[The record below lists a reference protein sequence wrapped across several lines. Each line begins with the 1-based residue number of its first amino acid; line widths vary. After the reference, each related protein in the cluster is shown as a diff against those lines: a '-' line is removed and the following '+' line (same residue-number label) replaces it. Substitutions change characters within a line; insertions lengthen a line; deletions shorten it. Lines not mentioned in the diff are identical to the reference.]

1 MRKITAWIVGFAIG
15 SAVLIP
21 IGALFAGLILVP
33 SEHGVRISAFPAALV
48 VFDPYLIACVR
59 NSTILAIGVAI
70 STRLIG
76 VTLARIST
84 RRTFWGRRPLTS
96 LAFAPLLTTPL
107 CLAIGIEPA
116 VDFIEMQLHHGFL
129 FLARHGIDRSGSIA
143 ARVDELARGIAIVA
157 MGTIWGAPIVA
168 ARTSRALRRV
178 EAVWEDAARGMG
190 ASRSETK
197 RIAETPL
204 VRPEI
209 ARSIAFIF
217 TLVLVDPIGPLIFGF
232 RRTIAYRIVR
242 AIDGLWD
249 VPGSASTAAG
259 LAIAAI
265 VISASFRAIAV
276 LYGGKSAT
284 IGGQA
289 RRPARKRAGTLE
301 ASAIVACLSIWIAIA
316 WAPLVALGSIALEV
330 RSAEA
335 GSTVIDRLFERMNEL
350 ASAIE
355 AEDFRAVA
363 FATAIAAI
371 GAAFIGRIVAAA
383 RIRSRSNNDGFE
395 HESLFLSLI
404 ESIPP
409 LCLGAGI
416 VSTGVL
422 AASLGFASPRFRPIA
437 RFLDPAL
444 TPGPALIW
452 ALALIGLPWW
462 SRIRMAR
469 DHGGT
474 SEEDA
479 ARLIGATRGE
489 ARRLAKKEGKSIG
502 AGIGAMIAAAAI
514 AAVNV
519 SPALLLTPARIGE
532 TIGPATVDAISG
544 PRPDRAAA
552 ATLALAS
559 IVLVAIARFAARKR
573 NVPPLDEAIRS

>member
-1 MRKITAWIVGFAIG
+1 MRQLTAWIVGYAIG
-15 SAVLIP
+15 LAVLIP
-21 IGALFAGLILVP
+21 IGALFAAVILSP
-33 SEHGVRISAFPAALV
+33 SEHGVRFSAFPAALV

-59 NSTILAIGVAI
+59 NSTMLAIGVAAAA
-70 STRLIG
+70 RLIG
-76 VTLARIST
+76 VALARITT

-96 LAFAPLLTTPL
+96 LAFAPLLVTPL

-116 VDFIEMQLHHGFL
+116 VDFIETQLHHGLL
-129 FLARHGIDRSGSIA
+129 FLARFGVDRSGSIG
-143 ARVDELARGIAIVA
+143 ARVDELARGIAIVV

-168 ARTSRALRRV
+168 ARGARALRRV

-190 ASRSETK
+190 ASRRETR

-209 ARSIAFIF
+209 ARSIALIF
-217 TLVLVDPIGPLIFGF
+217 TLVLVDPIGPLVFGM

-265 VISASFRAIAV
+265 LISTIFRAIAV
-276 LYGGKSAT
+276 LYGGPNAT
-284 IGGQA
+284 IGSRA
-289 RRPARKRAGTLE
+289 RRPPRTRAGTGE
-301 ASAIVACLSIWIAIA
+301 ACVIVAVLLVWIAIA
-316 WAPLVALGSIALEV
+316 WAPLVALGSIAVEV
-330 RSAEA
+330 QTADA
-335 GSTVIDRLFERMNEL
+335 ASTAIERIFARINEL
-350 ASAIE
+350 ANAIST
-355 AEDFRAVA
+355 EDFRAGA

-371 GAAFIGRIVAAA
+371 GSALIGRIVAAA
-383 RIRSRSNNDGFE
+383 RIRPKQSNDE
-395 HESLFLSLI
+395 LAKKHRLIALVESL
-404 ESIPP
+404 PP
-409 LCLGAGI
+409 LCLGVGI

-422 AASLGFASPRFRPIA
+422 ATSLGSASSGLRPIA
-437 RFLDPAL
+437 RLLDPAL
-444 TPGPALIW
+444 TPGPAFVW
-452 ALALIGLPWW
+452 ALVVIGLPWW
-462 SRIRMAR
+462 SRIRIAG

-479 ARLIGATRGE
+479 ARLIGAPRGE
-489 ARRLAKKEGKSIG
+489 ARRLAKKESESIG
-502 AGIGAMIAAAAI
+502 VGIGAMIAAAAI

-519 SPALLLTPARIGE
+519 SPAIVLTPAQIGV
-532 TIGPATVDAISG
+532 TIGPATIETLSC

-552 ATLALAS
+552 ATLALGS
-559 IVLVAIARFAARKR
+559 IALVAIARFAARKR